1 LGLARLLTRS
11 DAAVPPSL
19 PSGSMTAQG
28 GSPTTDTALNT
39 PFPPP
44 TAVLPPPSERTA
56 LSVPAFWRGHAYVC
70 GSIGLLPV
78 NAMRDTEEIDPQPP
92 VMRQP
97 DPNQTPMAF
106 WSQITSSL
114 TLYGNAVCVI
124 TGTDRLGYPT
134 SLYPVHPL
142 YAAVRFAGN
151 PSDPLIAGWYLAGHF
166 YDPSQV
172 WHVKSHLARSG
183 WPLGR
188 GLLDTVP
195 DGIAL
200 AQTVQSYAETYFNS
214 GGMPTG
220 VLKVH
225 RPEITQDQADT
236 AKTNWVSKYAG
247 GSGVAVL
254 NELTDFT
261 PIAYRP
267 VDSQMIESRML
278 TLTEVALMWG
288 LPPTKLGSNVGGS
301 TYRNAEMEEIQA
313 RNDALVPWASLLEQ
327 AISIDLL
334 PRGQHAVWNMDAK
347 LRADTLT
354 RYQAYNFAL
363 GGPGPASQWMLV
375 DEVRGLENLDTMA
388 EAMSDSSLAAEE
400 VAGGEPEG
408 DPAPVVGPASGG
420 TAYANTTTQAA
431 PSAPNAPSPSPTTF
445 YPGPD
450 VAITKGG

>member
-1 LGLARLLTRS
+1 VAES
-11 DAAVPPSL
+11 
-19 PSGSMTAQG
+19 
-28 GSPTTDTALNT
+28 GSPTATGPPPPTDTG
-39 PFPPP
+39 PGGWYPPP
-44 TAVLPPPSERTA
+44 TAVLPAPSERTA

-78 NAMRDTEEIDPQPP
+78 SAWRDTEELDPQPP
-92 VMRQP
+92 VLRQP
-97 DPNQTPMAF
+97 DPHQTPMAF

-114 TLYGNAVCVI
+114 TLYGNAVAVI

-142 YAAVRFAGN
+142 YAAVKFAGN

-166 YDPSQV
+166 YDPTQV
-172 WHVKSHLARSG
+172 WHVKSHLGRAG

-200 AQTVQSYAETYFNS
+200 AGAVQGYAESYFAN

-225 RPEITQDQADT
+225 RPEVTQEQADT
-236 AKTNWVSKYAG
+236 AKANWVAKYSGRA
-247 GSGVAVL
+247 GVAVL

-261 PIAYRP
+261 PVAYKP
-267 VDSQMIESRML
+267 VDSQMVESRQL

-313 RNDALVPWASLLEQ
+313 RNDAIVPWASLLEQ
-327 AISIDLL
+327 AVSIELL
-334 PRGQHAVWNMDAK
+334 PNGQHAEWNLDAK

-354 RYQAYNFAL
+354 RYQSYQFAL
-363 GGPGPASQWMLV
+363 GGPGPLSQWMLP
-375 DEVRGLENLDTMA
+375 DEVRGLEGMDPAAQAMADA
-388 EAMSDSSLAAEE
+388 EATAIS
-400 VAGGEPEG
+400 EG
-408 DPAPVVGPASGG
+408 QPAPIVGPISGG
-420 TAYANTTTQAA
+420 PPSGNTTTPEPPQ
-431 PSAPNAPSPSPTTF
+431 APNAPSPSPSPF
-445 YPGPD
+445 YPAPE
-450 VAITKGG
+450 GGMPLSTGTTGGK

>member
-1 LGLARLLTRS
+1 M
-11 DAAVPPSL
+11 P
-19 PSGSMTAQG
+19 Q
-28 GSPTTDTALNT
+28 TTDTA
-39 PFPPP
+39 PGGWYPAP
-44 TAVLPPPSERTA
+44 TAVLPAPSERSA

-78 NAMRDTEEIDPQPP
+78 NAWRDTDQLDPPP
-92 VMRQP
+92 VLRQP

-106 WSQITSSL
+106 WAGVTSAL
-114 TLYGNAVCVI
+114 TLYGNSVCVI

-151 PSDPLIAGWYLAGHF
+151 PSNPLIAGWYLAGHF

-172 WHVKSHLARSG
+172 WHVKSHLGRPG

-200 AQTVQSYAETYFNS
+200 AQAIQSYAESYFNG

-225 RPEITQDQADT
+225 RPEITQAQADT
-236 AKTNWVSKYAG
+236 AKASWVAKYAG
-247 GSGVAVL
+247 KAGVAVL

-267 VDSQMIESRML
+267 VDSQMIESRAL

-313 RNDALVPWASLLEQ
+313 RNDALVPWATLLEQ
-327 AISIDLL
+327 AVSIDLL
-334 PRGQHAVWNMDAK
+334 PRGQHAEWDMDAK

-354 RYQAYNFAL
+354 RYQAYQFAM
-363 GGPGPASQWMLV
+363 GGPGPQSLWILP
-375 DEVRGLENLDTMA
+375 DEVRGLENMDP
-388 EAMSDSSLAAEE
+388 MSDAMADAAQAAMA
-400 VAGGEPEG
+400 AGG
-408 DPAPVVGPASGG
+408 DAAAVVGPTSGG
-420 TAYANTTTQAA
+420 PPSGNDTVQAPPPA
-431 PSAPNAPSPSPTTF
+431 PKAPSPTPTPF
-445 YPGPD
+445 APAPEAGM
-450 VAITKGG
+450 KSGG

>member
-1 LGLARLLTRS
+1 VGLARLLTRS
-11 DAAVPPSL
+11 DVAPVV
-19 PSGSMTAQG
+19 PSGAASFSGMPA
-28 GSPTTDTALNT
+28 TTDTA
-39 PFPPP
+39 PGGWYPAP
-44 TAVLPPPSERTA
+44 TAVLPAPSERTA

-78 NAMRDTEEIDPQPP
+78 GAWRDTEELDPQPP
-92 VMRQP
+92 VLRQP
-97 DPNQTPMAF
+97 DPNQTPMSF
-106 WSQITSSL
+106 WSQVTSSL
-114 TLYGNAVCVI
+114 TLYGNAICVI

-172 WHVKSHLARSG
+172 WHVKSHLGRAG

-200 AQTVQSYAETYFNS
+200 ATAVQSYAESYFQG

-220 VLKVH
+220 VLKIH
-225 RPEITQDQADT
+225 RPEITQTQADT
-236 AKTNWVSKYAG
+236 AKTNWVAKYAG
-247 GSGVAVL
+247 TNSVAVL

-267 VDSQMIESRML
+267 VDSQMVESRAL

-313 RNDALVPWASLLEQ
+313 RNDAVVPWATLLEQ
-327 AISIDLL
+327 AVSIDLL
-334 PRGQHAVWNMDAK
+334 PRGQHAEWNLDAK

-354 RYQAYNFAL
+354 RFQAYQFAL
-363 GGPGPASQWMLV
+363 GGPGPASQWILV

-388 EAMSDSSLAAEE
+388 EALADAGAQATLSEQGGSSDVEPTVGPS
-400 VAGGEPEG
+400 AGG
-408 DPAPVVGPASGG
+408 PAYP
-420 TAYANTTTQAA
+420 NTTPQA
-431 PSAPNAPSPSPTTF
+431 PPTAPNAPSPSPSMF
-445 YPGPD
+445 YPGPEATM
-450 VAITKGG
+450 VSQGGK